1 MNFLTRFSLKN
12 PIAIG
17 ILATLFI
24 VAGIFSFQELKVDLL
39 PDVEFPQISVQAT
52 DPGTSPQDMEDQVTT
67 PLEKELEKLEGLRK
81 IDSSSHDSTAVIN
94 LEFPFDTDMDDVERQ
109 INTLVQKA
117 NLPKDAST
125 EVNRFSFG
133 SIPIYNIAL
142 YGKGNHN
149 GEKIFTDEIKP
160 KLEKIPGVN
169 EVSAGGSKSEKV
181 QVTLDRKKAAKRGIT
196 LAQVKDAIEA
206 KGFSLPAG
214 EVTADELNI
223 PVRVEEKLDTLSD
236 LKKLRIDPSGGQGT
250 TGAPNTSPG
259 NANGSGGA
267 PGSSPQGS
275 SQGMPQGGGGAA
287 PSQASAVKLADIAS
301 VKVVKNREEYTRFN
315 QKDALSI
322 AITKKQDANTVS
334 TADKVIK
341 VLNDYKDR
349 VKYEIGFE
357 QAKGITDSVNTLIR
371 EGLYGALFASL
382 AVLLFL
388 RNVRATIIAIVSIPL
403 SLLMSAIFLNQQD
416 ITLNMMTLGGMAVAV
431 GRVVDD
437 SIVVIEN
444 IFRRIRQGKG
454 KEDRTELV
462 AQSTREVLKAIVS
475 STLTTAVVFLPLGF
489 VGGVTGEF
497 FQPFALTVVSALLA
511 SLLVAVTIVPILGR
525 FSFSKVKEEKKET
538 WLQRNY
544 AKVIRTS
551 LNRKGWVI
559 ALSIL
564 ILGGTLSL
572 IPSLGF
578 TFLPD
583 DTQKTIIGKVELP
596 ASTDLK
602 KTNRVSLDI
611 EKALAER
618 KDTIQAVSTGVGSQ
632 DFQTG
637 LEKKNQANYFITLKK
652 NANVNQEMKTL
663 EKEINRIVHGESP
676 KGIVSLQEL
685 QSGGPPSNTNVD
697 IDLYSNNTDKLQKA
711 ASDVQ
716 KLMDDRDDLKNV
728 TNNLQDKQRQWVVQI
743 DSEKAAKEGISGST
757 VMGLISD
764 RTRPVTI
771 EDMKLSGKER
781 NVELTYDKA
790 LDSRSD
796 LADLE
801 VPSKSGMIKL
811 SKVADVKAVDRVTA
825 IQKLDGN
832 VYARVTGQVE
842 GKNVQQAAQQVIS
855 DVKAKVDLPKG
866 VSLNAGSGSEETT
879 KTFKELGLAM
889 LIAIGLVYLTMLV
902 TFGKARIPFIIL
914 SSLIFVPVGGIL
926 GLYLTGEPLSI
937 SAMIGVLMLIGIVT
951 TNAIVMVDR
960 VGQNQARGMSIHESL
975 MEAGKTRLRP
985 ILMTAFATIAALI
998 PLALSASTGTLISKG
1013 LAVVVI
1019 GGLTSSTLLTLI
1031 IIPVMYELFFWKQ
1044 VKKEKQIE
1052 SGKES
1057 TV

>member
-17 ILATLFI
+17 ILATLLI
-24 VAGIFSFQELKVDLL
+24 VAGVFSFQELKVDML

-52 DPGTSPQDMEDQVTT
+52 DPGTPPQDMDDQITT
-67 PLEKELEKLEGLRK
+67 PLEKELEKLEGVRK
-81 IDSSSHDSTAVIN
+81 INSTSFDSTAVIN

-109 INTLVQKA
+109 INTLIQKA
-117 NLPKDAST
+117 DLPKDATT

-142 YGKGNHN
+142 YGKNGNDA
-149 GEKIFTDEIKP
+149 EKIFKDEIQP

-169 EVSAGGSKSEKV
+169 GVSAGGSTEEKV
-181 QVTLDRKKAAKRGIT
+181 QVTLDQEKAMKKGVS
-196 LAQVKDAIEA
+196 LNQVKDAIEA
-206 KGFSLPAG
+206 KGFSMPAG
-214 EVTADELNI
+214 EVTANQLNI
-223 PVRVEEKLDTLSD
+223 PVRVEEKIETLSD
-236 LKKLRIDPSGGQGT
+236 LKNLKIDLSSGGQSPS
-250 TGAPNTSPG
+250 GAPS
-259 NANGSGGA
+259 AKSGA
-267 PGSSPQGS
+267 PGGGQL
-275 SQGMPQGGGGAA
+275 GMPSVGAIT
-287 PSQASAVKLADIAS
+287 PSPTSVKLDDIAD
-301 VKVVKNREEYTRFN
+301 VKVIKDREEYTRFN
-315 QKDALSI
+315 QKDALSV

-334 TADKVIK
+334 TAEQVMK
-341 VLNDYKDR
+341 VLGEYKDR
-349 VKYEIGFE
+349 VTYEIGFE
-357 QAKGITDSVNTLIR
+357 QAEGITDSVNTLIR
-371 EGLYGALFASL
+371 EGLFGALFASL

-388 RNVRATIIAIVSIPL
+388 RNIRATIIAIISIPL
-403 SLLMSAIFLNQQD
+403 SLLMSAIFLNQQG
-416 ITLNMMTLGGMAVAV
+416 ITLNIMTLGGMAVAV

-444 IFRRIRQGKG
+444 IFRRIRQRDG
-454 KEDRTELV
+454 EADRTEIV

-489 VGGVTGEF
+489 VGGITGEF
-497 FQPFALTVVSALLA
+497 FQPFALTVVAALLA

-525 FSFSKVKEEKKET
+525 FSFTKVKEEKKET
-538 WLQRNY
+538 WLQKNY

-551 LNRKGWVI
+551 LDHKGWVI

-564 ILGGTLSL
+564 ILVGTMAL

-583 DTQKTIIGKVELP
+583 ETQKTVIGKVELP
-596 ASTDLK
+596 AATDLE
-602 KTNRVSLDI
+602 KTNNVSLDI
-611 EKALAER
+611 EKALAKQNSIE
-618 KDTIQAVSTGVGSQ
+618 AVSTGVGSQ

-637 LEKKNQANYFITLKK
+637 LDRKNQANYFITLKED
-652 NANVNQEMKTL
+652 ADVNHEIKVL
-663 EKEINRIVHGESP
+663 EKEMNRIVHSESP

-685 QSGGPPSNTNVD
+685 QSGGPPTNTNVD
-697 IDLYSNNTDKLQKA
+697 IDLYSNDTDKLQTA
-711 ASDVQ
+711 AADVE
-716 KLMDDRDDLKNV
+716 KLMNDRDDMKNV

-743 DSEKAAKEGISGST
+743 DSKKASDAGVSGAT

-764 RTRPVTI
+764 RTHPITI

-781 NVELTYDKA
+781 DVKLTYDKTPNT
-790 LDSRSD
+790 RSD
-796 LADLE
+796 LANIE

-811 SKVADVKAVDRVTA
+811 SKIANVEAVDRVTA

-842 GKNVQQAAQQVIS
+842 GKNVQQASQNVIS
-855 DVKAKVDLPKG
+855 DIKRKVDLPKG
-866 VSLNAGSGSEETT
+866 VSLDAGSGSEETT
-879 KTFKELGLAM
+879 DTFKDLGLAM
-889 LIAIGLVYLTMLV
+889 LVAIGLVYLTMLV

-960 VGQNQARGMSIHESL
+960 VGQNQARGMTIHESL

-998 PLALSASTGTLISKG
+998 PLALSTSTGTLISKG

-1019 GGLTSSTLLTLI
+1019 GGLTTSTLLTLI
-1031 IIPVMYELFFWKQ
+1031 IIPVMYELFFAKQ
-1044 VKKEKQIE
+1044 VKKEKGIG
-1052 SGKES
+1052 SKKER